1 MIFVHYAFWCF
12 NKLTQGLLLED
23 RAVHVPWDFV
33 RLRWPFH
40 PLTNTYQAGRGW
52 RFHPEEGLVLSD
64 VLQEPQIGVC
74 VFFWGGLYS
83 YFIYVCIYI
92 YIWYIYIFMRLR
104 GCFFSKTT
112 GPKVRQVYPATFI
125 TSGGD
130 LSIQRTPAWC
140 DRVLFCHELSA
151 SDVAE
156 RVSGN
161 NQVEVEVVE
170 YDSYPLRYT
179 SCSVGTCGELM
190 HPFFGGLHDVQCSQK
205 VSKSNICKD
214 SFSHFISLLKS
225 SRNSCMV
232 SEGFSKWNLPTHF
245 STKFIM
251 YSHHPLFFTWITHQ
265 KL

>member
-1 MIFVHYAFWCF
+1 MAIPSGGGTCVVRCF
-12 NKLTQGLLLED
+12 TGAPHWSLC
-23 RAVHVPWDFV
+23 F
-33 RLRWPFH
+33 
-40 PLTNTYQAGRGW
+40 
-52 RFHPEEGLVLSD
+52 
-64 VLQEPQIGVC
+64 
-74 VFFWGGLYS
+74 FFWGACIAILYT
-83 YFIYVCIYI
+83 YI
-92 YIWYIYIFMRLR
+92 YIWYILYIIWYIFMRLR

>member
-1 MIFVHYAFWCF
+1 
-12 NKLTQGLLLED
+12 
-23 RAVHVPWDFV
+23 
-33 RLRWPFH
+33 
-40 PLTNTYQAGRGW
+40 
-52 RFHPEEGLVLSD
+52 
-64 VLQEPQIGVC
+64 
-74 VFFWGGLYS
+74 
-83 YFIYVCIYI
+83 
-92 YIWYIYIFMRLR
+92 MRLR
-104 GCFFSKTT
+104 GCFSSKTT

-190 HPFFGGLHDVQCSQK
+190 HPFFGGGCMMFNVRKKYRK
-205 VSKSNICKD
+205 VTFARTASVT
-214 SFSHFISLLKS
+214 L
-225 SRNSCMV
+225 
-232 SEGFSKWNLPTHF
+232 
-245 STKFIM
+245 
-251 YSHHPLFFTWITHQ
+251 
-265 KL
+265 